1 MFTRRRELQDKVMVS
16 LDGRELP
23 AERGEPLAA
32 AFLAAGEKILARSPK
47 LHRPR
52 GAACFRGDCDGCIA
66 RVDGVPNVML
76 CRRRCTG
83 GETVLAQNVLGSRQR
98 DLMRLTDWFFPNGID
113 HHHLLAGI
121 PGAGSVMQTFAR
133 QMAGIGRLPDQV
145 EAAKACTQSE
155 VQVLVLGGGLAGA
168 AVTAELLSRGLSVKV
183 LDEGGQLAE
192 FPGSIESLR
201 TTTQEL
207 CDRVAPHHLRGTA
220 VGVFDDTVL
229 VDVHTA
235 TGSSSGAELIRA
247 SALVFATGA
256 HDGVLCTEGNDL
268 PGVMSSRAAVRLASF
283 GVVADGPVVIVG
295 GGPWSDAL
303 RAELGKQS
311 IRQISEEE
319 LDAVLGSSEVKG
331 VRLKHGETLDAVL
344 VCVELAASPSFEL
357 GAQAGAATK
366 RCPGGFAIDVDA
378 DGRARLSEDAH
389 FHYPNGLWALGE
401 CTGSPFDDELIRQQA
416 GRLARA
422 LAATFKGTP

>member
-16 LDGRELP
+16 LDGREVA

-32 AFLAAGEKILARSPK
+32 SFLAAGETILARSPK

-76 CRRRCTG
+76 CRRRCRG

-133 QMAGIGRLPDQV
+133 QMAGIGRLPDQ
-145 EAAKACTQSE
+145 AQAPRACTLSE
-155 VQVLVLGGGLAGA
+155 VQVLVLGGGLAGLT
-168 AVTAELLSRGLSVKV
+168 VTAELLAQGMSVKI
-183 LDEGGQLAE
+183 LDEGDELAA
-192 FPGSIESLR
+192 FPWAIESLR
-201 TTTQEL
+201 TTTQALREL
-207 CDRVAPHHLRGTA
+207 AVPHHLRGTA

-229 VDVHTA
+229 VDVHTPA
-235 TGSSSGAELIRA
+235 GASSGAELLRA
-247 SALVFATGA
+247 QALVFATGA

-283 GVVADGPVVIVG
+283 GIVADGPVVIVG
-295 GGPWSDAL
+295 SGPWSDAL
-303 RAELGKQS
+303 RAELGNHTM
-311 IRQISEEE
+311 RQISEEE
-319 LDAVLGSSEVKG
+319 LDAVLGSTEVEG
-331 VRLKHGETLDAVL
+331 VRLKRGETVEAAL

-366 RCPGGFAIDVDA
+366 RCAGGFALDVDD
-378 DGRARLSEDAH
+378 DGRARMSDDAP
-389 FHYPNGLWALGE
+389 FHYPHGLWAVGE
-401 CTGSPFDDELIRQQA
+401 CTGCALDAPLIRDQA
-416 GRLARA
+416 VRLARA
-422 LAATFKGTP
+422 LAASFNG